1 MSYDEI
7 YKTNILISKIKIQP
21 QFLNKNYRK
30 HIIELLK
37 TKYENIYSKFG
48 IIKKD
53 SIELLELSNGS
64 LEQNSFQGNIIYNV
78 SFSALV
84 CNPAVGDIIS
94 CKVTNLN
101 NFGILCIDQ
110 KYSIIEIIVPKKSL
124 AIQSDIEVNNIK
136 KNDSISV
143 EILGKK
149 PELFDKKIR
158 CIGKIKKTSKSIT
171 NQIIE
176 QNDTIIIDGNLD
188 DDDNFE
194 DDSKI
199 IINDDDDD
207 DDDDNDSVSVAS
219 GGSNNLSDIE
229 LEIEETSTIDS
240 KSDIE
245 SDIESD

>member
-136 KNDSISV
+136 KNDSILV

-158 CIGKIKKTSKSIT
+158 CIGKIKKTSKSST

-176 QNDTIIIDGNLD
+176 QNDTIIIDGDLN

-199 IINDDDDD
+199 INDEDDDDD
-207 DDDDNDSVSVAS
+207 TVSVAS

-229 LEIEETSTIDS
+229 LEIEEISSIDS

-245 SDIESD
+245 SDIDSD